1 MPEQTTLSTIQ
12 TSRKKHMR
20 WGLVLVGVLVLGL
33 GGWSSVAKINSAV
46 ISSGSIAVDGQAKKV
61 QHQEGGIVGE
71 ILVKDGDEVKAG
83 DVLFRLDETV
93 VKANLAITRKRLH
106 QMQAQEARLSAEWRN
121 DAQVTFPE
129 YLVELAKTDKIAATA
144 LDGEQALFAA
154 RQQGIKGRKKQL
166 GEQIAQLE
174 QQIEGL
180 QVQRDAKAESID
192 LVTQQLADFA
202 SLLEKRLI
210 NASQVTAIKRER
222 AELVGDR
229 GGLISQ
235 VAQTKEAIS
244 EKRVQILQLDEEFLE
259 KVLSDLQNIRSQIAE
274 LEEQEVAAQDRLKRI
289 DIRAPQSGYVHQLNV
304 HTVGGVIAPGDT
316 LMLVVPEDSDLVI
329 ESRVQPVDVDQL
341 QVGQDAYVRLAAF
354 DQRTTPE
361 LGAAVLNVSPDLT
374 RDEVTGEPFYLA
386 RLKILESEMP
396 KLNGQTLVP
405 GMPVEGF
412 IQTGE
417 RTVLSYFIKPMQDQ
431 IAHALKEK

>member
-1 MPEQTTLSTIQ
+1 M
-12 TSRKKHMR
+12 
-20 WGLVLVGVLVLGL
+20 
-33 GGWSSVAKINSAV
+33 
-46 ISSGSIAVDGQAKKV
+46 
-61 QHQEGGIVGE
+61 
-71 ILVKDGDEVKAG
+71 
-83 DVLFRLDETV
+83 
-93 VKANLAITRKRLH
+93 
-106 QMQAQEARLSAEWRN
+106 
-121 DAQVTFPE
+121 
-129 YLVELAKTDKIAATA
+129 
-144 LDGEQALFAA
+144 
-154 RQQGIKGRKKQL
+154 
-166 GEQIAQLE
+166 
-174 QQIEGL
+174 
-180 QVQRDAKAESID
+180 
-192 LVTQQLADFA
+192 
-202 SLLEKRLI
+202 EKRLI